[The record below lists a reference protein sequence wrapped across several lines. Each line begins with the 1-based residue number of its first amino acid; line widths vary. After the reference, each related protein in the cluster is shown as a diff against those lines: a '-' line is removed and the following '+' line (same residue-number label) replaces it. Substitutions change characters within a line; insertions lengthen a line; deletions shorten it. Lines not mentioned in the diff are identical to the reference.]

1 MRLRHPRTMQASMTH
16 IKRTFLLWSENCVH
30 RFQPR
35 DKCVVYKK
43 TSDVV
48 FFITGSGEYTE
59 LICTCCLWSVP
70 HSERGA
76 ERDHERI
83 SRNVSQEAD

>member
-1 MRLRHPRTMQASMTH
+1 MTH
-16 IKRTFLLWSENCVH
+16 IKRTFLLWSEICVH

-59 LICTCCLWSVP
+59 LICTYSLSIIP
-70 HSERGA
+70 RSKRSA
-76 ERDHERI
+76 ECDHEWI
-83 SRNVSQEAD
+83 PCYVSQEAD